1 MDRQRLT
8 LVENARATFIE
19 LPLEAP
25 SLAWR
30 YLTDRSSL
38 YKLPRQ

>member
-8 LVENARATFIE
+8 LLENARVTFID

-25 SLAWR
+25 GLAWR
-30 YLTDRSSL
+30 YLTDRESL